1 VTRAHEAVLEFDYDD
16 ATSAR
21 RVVASVRVEVGDI
34 DGDRTT
40 VAVERDGETVT
51 VRVDAADHTALRAG
65 VNTWLHLV
73 GVAERCAGA
82 TPA

>member
-1 VTRAHEAVLEFDYDD
+1 VSRDHEALLEFDYEDP
-16 ATSAR
+16 TSAR
-21 RVVASVRVEVGDI
+21 HVAASVRVEDGDI

-40 VAVERDGETVT
+40 ASVDRDAETVT
-51 VRVDAADHTALRAG
+51 VTVRAADHTALRAG

-82 TPA
+82 SV